1 MANVEL
7 TVTGDSSQAQDAINR
22 FTSCM
27 QNCSSNMTQFK
38 NTWLG
43 IKALE
48 LAQDLVVWAKEAL
61 MLSARYETL
70 GVTMRVVGNNAG
82 YTGAQMAEFQGALQ
96 KTGIAMVEA
105 RQSLTQMAQAHID
118 LSKSAQLARMAQ
130 DAAVIGGINSSEAF
144 SRMVYGIQSGQ
155 TEVLRTIGINVNFE
169 ESYRKLAKQLGKSTE
184 DLTEYEKVTARTNI
198 TLEKGKDIN
207 GAYEAAMGTAGKQ
220 ILSMKRYL
228 DDLKVV
234 LGQTFSEALLI
245 GVTTVTG
252 GLKDMKDE
260 AGQLQQ
266 KGDLQSFGRQV
277 ITAMAF
283 AADGVQGLYVVLRG
297 LTETAIWSAKELW
310 GFVNVAESVAK
321 LDFSGASGWFNWMGM
336 QSDNYNKSMGK
347 LVDGIKSFQSET
359 DSYFKKID
367 TAAAG
372 DKAIATNAEQ
382 RRILN
387 GKIATEELHNKE
399 AAELAEKKY
408 LENLKLSIGAVKEY
422 ATALA
427 DLGKER
433 LKNSEERFT
442 DQLKQTVEL
451 YKQNKAGVAEL
462 TAVLNTYHKE
472 SEKVFMER
480 LAVEQDGLGKL
491 GAMYEE
497 FKRKVV
503 NNANVKEVKAQG
515 VEILKAYKEM
525 AEKIIGVEQSRYQTL
540 IEGERKYAAEVLGLI
555 NIKKQEAKDLQTYF
569 EDLDK
574 KRADRKIAAIDPSL
588 DAYDKYMATLSRVQT
603 AEADAWK
610 LVDSGK
616 RSEALK
622 KVISSYDE
630 MTDSVVVGND
640 TIISKEA
647 VVQQSEENIQR
658 IRSEMTNKITTDQKV
673 LEDAYAA
680 SMIKMEA
687 YKGKLLELDDILKNM
702 TRTITIDLKV
712 NGMQAIQQ
720 INGYMTTATADPNI
734 PAATVDPPGLA
745 VGTPYVNSDGLAY
758 LHQGEAV
765 LTAAQNANLKKSIE
779 WLSGPSGIMSD
790 IHDLTDPNKVV
801 QSISGKVYQ
810 AGDGS
815 WWAQTPGGSQELTF
829 QNGSFSTKSGYS
841 QVGGTSLMR
850 TTPTASTPTT
860 SNNSASNGN
869 SGVTVYVSGGIT
881 VNAGTTSDPKQ
892 LARALYGELQQLG
905 TRYRQ

>member
-1 MANVEL
+1 MANVGL
-7 TVTGDSSQAQDAINR
+7 TVSGDSSQAQDALNR

-43 IKALE
+43 IKALD
-48 LAQDLVVWAKEAL
+48 LAQDLMVWAKEAL

-118 LSKSAQLARMAQ
+118 LSKSAEMARMAQ
-130 DAAVIGGINSSEAF
+130 DAAVIAGINSSEAF
-144 SRMVYGIQSGQ
+144 SRMVYGIQSAQ
-155 TEVLRTIGINVNFE
+155 TDVLRTIGINVNFE

-184 DLTEYEKVTARTNI
+184 DLTEYEKVTARTNA
-198 TLEKGKDIN
+198 TLEKAKDLN
-207 GAYEAAMGTAGKQ
+207 GSYEAAMGTAGKQ

-245 GVTTVTG
+245 GVNTVTG

-277 ITAMAF
+277 VTAMAF
-283 AADGVQGLYVVLRG
+283 AADGVQGLYVILRG

-310 GFVNVAESVAK
+310 GWAGVAENIGK
-321 LDFSGASGWFNWMGM
+321 LNFSGAKGWFDWMNT
-336 QSDNYNKSMGK
+336 QSDNYGKSMGK
-347 LVDGIKSFQSET
+347 LVDGIRSFQSET
-359 DSYFKKID
+359 DNYFKKID

-387 GKIATEELHNKE
+387 GNIATEELRNKE
-399 AAELAEKKY
+399 AAEVAEKKY
-408 LENLKLSIGAVKEY
+408 LENLKLSLGAVKEY

-451 YKQNKAGVAEL
+451 YKQNKAGVSAL

-472 SEKVFMER
+472 SEKVFLER

-497 FKRKVV
+497 FKQKVV

-525 AEKIIGVEQSRYQTL
+525 SEKIIGVEQSRYQTL

-555 NIKKQEAKDLQTYF
+555 NIKKQEAKDLQTF
-569 EDLDK
+569 FDDLDK
-574 KRADRKIAAIDPSL
+574 KRADRKIAAVDPGL
-588 DAYDKYMATLSRVQT
+588 DAYDKYMVTLTRLQT
-603 AEADAWK
+603 AETEAWK

-622 KVISSYDE
+622 KVLNSYDE
-630 MTDSVVVGND
+630 LNTAVVVGND
-640 TIISKEA
+640 TLIAKDA
-647 VVQQSEENIQR
+647 VVQTSEENIQR
-658 IRSEMTNKITTDQKV
+658 IRTEMTNKITTEQKV

-680 SMIKMEA
+680 SMVKMEA

-720 INGYMTTATADPNI
+720 INGYVTGATAA
-734 PAATVDPPGLA
+734 PATPKSTSAAPSAAASSSSSNPWDYSE
-745 VGTPYVNSDGLAY
+745 VGGNYYWGDGTWAGGVEARSSGGPVTPYATYRINEDGTEY
-758 LHQGEAV
+758 LTMGSKGGYITPHGTTPAQ
-765 LTAAQNANLKKSIE
+765 QNA
-779 WLSGPSGIMSD
+779 P
-790 IHDLTDPNKVV
+790 
-801 QSISGKVYQ
+801 
-810 AGDGS
+810 
-815 WWAQTPGGSQELTF
+815 
-829 QNGSFSTKSGYS
+829 
-841 QVGGTSLMR
+841 
-850 TTPTASTPTT
+850 
-860 SNNSASNGN
+860 
-869 SGVTVYVSGGIT
+869 SGGIT
-881 VNAGTTSDPKQ
+881 IAGDIVINAGTTSDPKQ